1 MPGRC
6 SPVRMSTTPGRLRAA
21 ETSIDLDKNT
31 QNRATQRSPT
41 ACRPCRQALPVEQT
55 ALFQA
60 QEQVVFSGV
69 VQFPQPTV
77 VHLPLVW

>member
-1 MPGRC
+1 MRGRC

-41 ACRPCRQALPVEQT
+41 ACRPWENVPSENKI
-55 ALFQA
+55 
-60 QEQVVFSGV
+60 QEREDMPPNLNIVLCHTIEKEFLGQ
-69 VQFPQPTV
+69 
-77 VHLPLVW
+77 